1 MYHPAQKPGSRPE
14 AAALPA
20 SMELFDTNNLD
31 FEGTGDLLERTVVGA
46 LPEPVPMRTLM
57 HWAADGDPDAQY
69 EAAERLRHR
78 STLPIDREHAY
89 LWYRTAANQGHTDAR
104 YRLGLCYLRG
114 DGCEKDA
121 ELALG
126 CFWSAANDGHVE
138 ARVAAGWCLQHG
150 EGTEIDRSGAVR
162 LYDAAANAG
171 SAVGH
176 FNLGVMYAEGDSD
189 RGRNLAL
196 ALKHWHEAADRGF
209 VSAQVNLGIAHLLGR
224 GTEVDEAQALRWL
237 ERAAAND
244 PRRAGYVLGIALS
257 VAEPPLRNL
266 ERAETLLR
274 SAAERG
280 QNDAALALG
289 ELYLRE
295 EATVGMRAEAVRWL
309 RRAAQSGHVPAQLR
323 LSRAYDRGRGIERN
337 DVLAAFWLRL
347 AADSGDASA
356 QYDYGRRCLQG
367 EETGASAREA
377 VEWFRRAAV
386 QGHLRAQYSLGICFA
401 TGKQVEQN
409 LSLAYCWLEIAA
421 RRGLRKAGHKL
432 EALERGLDT
441 TLLREGRRLVA
452 RKQTQGLTAE

>member
-1 MYHPAQKPGSRPE
+1 
-14 AAALPA
+14 
-20 SMELFDTNNLD
+20 MELFDTSDLD
-31 FEGTGDLLERTVVGA
+31 FEGTGNLLERTVVGVP
-46 LPEPVPMRTLM
+46 LEPVPMRTLM
-57 HWAADGDPDAQY
+57 HWAADGDPDAQF
-69 EAAERLRHR
+69 EAAERLRQR

-89 LWYRTAANQGHTDAR
+89 LWFRTAANQGHRDAR

-150 EGTEIDRSGAVR
+150 EGTEVDLPGAVR
-162 LYDAAANAG
+162 LYDSAAKSS

-176 FNLGVMYAEGDSD
+176 FNLGVMYAEGHSA

-196 ALKHWHEAADRGF
+196 ALQHWNEAAELGF
-209 VSAQVNLGIAHLLGR
+209 VNAQVNVGIAHLTGR
-224 GTEVDEAQALRWL
+224 GTPVDEGLALRWL

-244 PRRAGYVLGIALS
+244 PHRAGFVLGIALGA
-257 VAEPPLRNL
+257 VAPPRRDVA
-266 ERAETLLR
+266 RAEAILR

-280 QNDAALALG
+280 QLDAAFALG

-295 EATVGMRAEAVRWL
+295 DVMGARPEEAVRWL
-309 RRAAQSGHVPAQLR
+309 RRAAQNGHVKALLK
-323 LSRAYDRGRGIERN
+323 LSRVYDKGLGIERN

-347 AADSGDASA
+347 AADGGDPSA
-356 QYDYGRRCLQG
+356 QYDYGRRCLRG
-367 EETGASAREA
+367 DPTGASTSEA

-401 TGKQVEQN
+401 TGKQVEKN
-409 LSLAYCWLEIAA
+409 LALAYCWLEIAA
-421 RRGLRKAGHKL
+421 RRGLRKAHHKL

-441 TLLREGRRLVA
+441 TVLREGRQMVA
-452 RKQTQGLTAE
+452 RKQSQGLMAD